1 MPVIREEIYE
11 MYPELKAV
19 FDELGPLLTEEAMQE
34 MNYQIDELQR
44 TEREVA
50 QEFLKAH
57 GF

>member
-1 MPVIREEIYE
+1 MRCIRNSRRC
-11 MYPELKAV
+11 